1 MTGMEQILLSD
12 WTIPSMFRGHDPCVI
27 ELYENCLLFT
37 AGSLIMQQVSGL
49 GLFTN
54 HTDN

>member
-1 MTGMEQILLSD
+1 MEQIPLSD

-37 AGSLIMQQVSGL
+37 AGSLIIQQVSGL